1 MPIARD
7 EARML
12 GLLADD
18 EATICWAM
26 GFASAQP
33 ALVWGCGSQEAIIA
47 AISFSK
53 RGISVS
59 WFGRGCFFVPATILQ
74 SAARSRRQGWPA
86 PVVARRIAPYRGSAF
101 TTAIPVRSLMVGT
114 IDRARRRR

>member
-33 ALVWGCGSQEAIIA
+33 ILVWGCGSQEAIIA

-59 WFGRGCFFVPATILQ
+59 WFGRGCFFVPATILR

-86 PVVARRIAPYRGSAF
+86 LWWRGGLGRIQATPWRRGARCEA
-101 TTAIPVRSLMVGT
+101 
-114 IDRARRRR
+114 